1 MANPSADNLRTIG
14 IVAHVDAGKTT
25 LTERI
30 LFETGARSSQGSV
43 DDGTAATDWM
53 RQEQERGISI
63 QSAAV
68 RVGWE
73 QWALQILDT
82 PGHVDFSA
90 EVARCLR
97 VLDGVVVVLDGV
109 RGVESQTR
117 VVWQRADRW
126 RCARIV
132 FVNKMDRPSADF
144 SACIGSIRE
153 ILGGNPVAIAV
164 PLFDGQGQLLGIGD
178 VVRGSVSALVDSID
192 EPDAERMRQEL
203 QLARELMVEACAEKD
218 DALLELVLSGAGVPD
233 DSLVAALRR
242 QTISGTIIPVLAGSA
257 LLGSGVDILLDAV
270 GELLPSLGDRERV
283 GVEPF
288 FPAPE
293 PKAGFRALVF
303 KVDHTE
309 SETIA
314 YVRVF
319 EGRIEL
325 GRRVWCSGSATAFE
339 IGDLFAPQ
347 AERRLPV
354 TVVSPGEIAGLVV
367 PASVRTGDTLMA
379 TAGAEPLLGCEF
391 PPPVISVLLEPAEPG
406 ALPAVR
412 AALDSLQAD
421 DPTLQVATDAETGLP
436 LIAGLGELHL
446 EIVAE
451 RVREKARCELRRSR
465 PRVTVRLRLIGE
477 GVGHAVV
484 GNTGPGACGAVA
496 DVRVRPGAEGVGC
509 AIEVGPRVQQRFA
522 ARAKDLVANW
532 LRRPGR
538 LGGEIVDAVVRVE
551 RLEQDAAA
559 EQGEAGAGALEDALG
574 LAVRASG
581 HVVLEPRVH
590 FRVTA
595 PEESGSVVLAD
606 LQVRK
611 AQIRE
616 MQSGRLG
623 AVIEGEGF
631 LRAFVGYATR
641 LRSLTKGLGE
651 VDLSPAGFGADPS
664 AENPLAAQN

>member
-30 LFETGARSSQGSV
+30 LFETGARPSQGSV

-68 RVGWE
+68 QVGWE
-73 QWALQILDT
+73 QWGLQILDT

-90 EVARCLR
+90 EVARCFR

-117 VVWQRADRW
+117 MVWQRADRW

-144 SACIGSIRE
+144 PACMRSIRE

-164 PLFDGQGQLLGIGD
+164 PLFDGHGRLLGIGD
-178 VVRGSVSALVDSID
+178 VVRGSVSALVDAIA

-203 QLARELMVEACAEKD
+203 QLARELLVEACAEQD
-218 DALLELVLSGAGVPD
+218 DALLELVLSGAGIPEE
-233 DSLVAALRR
+233 SLVAALRR
-242 QTISGTIIPVLAGSA
+242 QTISGTIIPVVAGSA
-257 LLGSGVDILLDAV
+257 LLGAGVDILLDAV
-270 GELLPSLGDRERV
+270 GELLPSLGDRERD
-283 GVEPF
+283 GVEAF
-288 FPAPE
+288 FPVPQAQ
-293 PKAGFRALVF
+293 ADLRALVF

-309 SETIA
+309 AKTNA
-314 YVRVF
+314 YIRVF
-319 EGRIEL
+319 EGRIER
-325 GRRVWCSGSATAFE
+325 GDRVWCSGSAAAFE
-339 IGDLFAPQ
+339 IADLWVPQ

-354 TVVSPGEIAGLVV
+354 SAVSPGEIAVLVV
-367 PASVRTGDTLMA
+367 PASVRTGDTLVATPA
-379 TAGAEPLLGCEF
+379 TAVLPGCEF
-391 PPPVISVLLEPAEPG
+391 PSPVISVLLEPAEPG
-406 ALPAVR
+406 ALPSVR
-412 AALDSLQAD
+412 AALDCLQAD

-465 PRVTVRLRLIGE
+465 PRVAVRLRLLGV
-477 GVGHAVV
+477 GVGHAVA
-484 GNTGPGACGAVA
+484 GNAGAGAAGAVA
-496 DVRVRPGAEGVGC
+496 DVRVRPGAEGAGC
-509 AIEVGPRVQQRFA
+509 TVEVGDHVPERFA
-522 ARAKDLVANW
+522 ERAKDIAAGW
-532 LRRPGR
+532 LQRPGR

-551 RLEQDAAA
+551 RLEQDLSV
-559 EQGEAGAGALEDALG
+559 ELGEAGAGALEDALG

-581 HVVLEPRVH
+581 HAVLEPRVH

-623 AVIEGEGF
+623 AIIEGEGF
-631 LRAFVGYATR
+631 LRAFLGYTTR

-651 VDLSPAGFGADPS
+651 VDLVPAGFGADGS
-664 AENPLAAQN
+664 DESSLAAQN